1 MLINQVSVAYP
12 GCKRH
17 GSFDW
22 KVGGALGK
30 RFVYVC
36 LPTSAKGSR
45 RMALNGSR
53 LLGIKKP
60 LAFRPVGG
68 KYPSLCSRG
77 GSTCLLMSVK
87 FEDGG
92 PEGWFFLGGCW
103 LQRGW
108 RLKCPSRCCKLFLY
122 VSFGSIHFDVH
133 SHVFIYFPLFS
144 FLSSYILNR
153 GGTNYAYGMALGQ
166 PA

>member
-1 MLINQVSVAYP
+1 M
-12 GCKRH
+12 
-17 GSFDW
+17 
-22 KVGGALGK
+22 
-30 RFVYVC
+30 
-36 LPTSAKGSR
+36 
-45 RMALNGSR
+45 
-53 LLGIKKP
+53 
-60 LAFRPVGG
+60 AFRPVGG

-92 PEGWFFLGGCW
+92 PEGWFFWGGVAGFKEAGIASAPPAVASCFFMF
-103 LQRGW
+103 L
-108 RLKCPSRCCKLFLY
+108 LDLFILTFIAMC
-122 VSFGSIHFDVH
+122 SFIFH
-133 SHVFIYFPLFS
+133 YFPLFS